1 METGTINN
9 FIKKDLIKKIRSDA
23 KASKTIIPKITN
35 ERDLESAIYYH
46 LRKKLKGSKDLKIS
60 TNYTFSG
67 VKKRHETTF
76 VQPDIIISQWI
87 DDFHPK
93 FIESPELTDPKS
105 KGYPKPLIAFE
116 LKSEQPG
123 NSIFREKM
131 QYQILFKKTAMQ
143 KDFRKLNDALRKGY
157 IENGYFFYLYHDMYI
172 SEKNIKKI
180 IEESI
185 KNKQRFDV
193 IVINRFKI
201 TKSESKSA
209 LETRQRLRQLGRF
222 YTEND
227 HRKIWEICEVCGKFV
242 QEHTLKEDK
251 VCFPDKTR
259 RKKSK
264 PNNKRSAAAKKAART
279 KKRKEKAAKAK
290 RSAAAKKA
298 AQTRKRNTQKRKK
311 RSK

>member
-1 METGTINN
+1 
-9 FIKKDLIKKIRSDA
+9 
-23 KASKTIIPKITN
+23 
-35 ERDLESAIYYH
+35 
-46 LRKKLKGSKDLKIS
+46 
-60 TNYTFSG
+60 
-67 VKKRHETTF
+67 
-76 VQPDIIISQWI
+76 
-87 DDFHPK
+87 
-93 FIESPELTDPKS
+93 
-105 KGYPKPLIAFE
+105 
-116 LKSEQPG
+116 
-123 NSIFREKM
+123 
-131 QYQILFKKTAMQ
+131 
-143 KDFRKLNDALRKGY
+143 
-157 IENGYFFYLYHDMYI
+157 MYI
-172 SEKNIKKI
+172 PEKNIKKI

-279 KKRKEKAAKAK
+279 KKRKEKAAKDLSIQAYQGIWLK
-290 RSAAAKKA
+290 ATLASAQVIDGSYSLKG
-298 AQTRKRNTQKRKK
+298 
-311 RSK
+311 SGYS